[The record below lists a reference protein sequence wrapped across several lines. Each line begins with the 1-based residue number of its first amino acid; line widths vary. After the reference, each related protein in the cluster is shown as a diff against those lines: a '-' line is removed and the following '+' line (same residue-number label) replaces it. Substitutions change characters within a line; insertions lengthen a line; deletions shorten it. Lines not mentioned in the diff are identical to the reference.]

1 MATTFHK
8 SVYWCGYCGEDCYTA
23 IGLNTHSCSELE
35 MAVANEAEEHLIG
48 DIVNSLEC
56 DSEADS
62 QRQLAKYLIKLG
74 ITEAEY

>member
-1 MATTFHK
+1 
-8 SVYWCGYCGEDCYTA
+8 
-23 IGLNTHSCSELE
+23 